1 MGKEALKTKEE
12 LEAVARKH
20 ELAKAKRVSEEALM
34 VEDDRRE
41 ALHSSAVTRVGPQHW
56 IMIPTMWI

>member
-20 ELAKAKRVSEEALM
+20 ELAKAKRVRKGAVM
-34 VEDDRRE
+34 RDDRRE
-41 ALHSSAVTRVGPQHW
+41 T
-56 IMIPTMWI
+56 